1 MRLATYPRGVYGGR
15 VSSPAND
22 RSEQPPWRAIVR
34 TGLDWRRWTPWEG
47 RATAGDWVLMGTI
60 AAVVIFGAVTRRL
73 TPFLIATHP
82 VLLEFANGSLTAVGA
97 AAAFARVGEIP
108 LWLVIVAGAVGM
120 AKFDWMTWWAGRRW
134 GSGMLAFFM
143 SKERA
148 AQQTERVAALP
159 RWMLALA
166 VAASPLPGVPSALV
180 CVLAGWARM
189 RLVTFLAL
197 NLAGAVVT
205 TTAVAAIG
213 FTLGQTAID
222 IVLLVDRYAGW
233 VSLSLIALLLLTP
246 SLRRAWS
253 RWVGRRRPAR

>member
-1 MRLATYPRGVYGGR
+1 M
-15 VSSPAND
+15 
-22 RSEQPPWRAIVR
+22 
-34 TGLDWRRWTPWEG
+34 
-47 RATAGDWVLMGTI
+47 
-60 AAVVIFGAVTRRL
+60 AVVAFGAVSRRL

-82 VLLEFANGSLTAVGA
+82 VLIEFANGSLAAVGA

-134 GSGMLAFFM
+134 GRGLLAFFM
-143 SKERA
+143 TEERA
-148 AQQTERVAALP
+148 AHHTERVATIP
-159 RWMLALA
+159 RWLLGLA

-197 NLAGAVVT
+197 NFAGAVVT
-205 TTAVAAIG
+205 TTAVAALG

-222 IVLLVDRYAGW
+222 VVLLVDKYAGW
-233 VSLSLIALLLLTP
+233 VSLSLIALLALTP
-246 SLRRAWS
+246 ALRRVWS
-253 RWVGRRRPAR
+253 RRVPRRSTVI